1 VTAYPRLRWT
11 GAGDRFEPAD
21 QPGQVRIVDSWLVA
35 GGQVRAFEAH
45 ARRFSAACAELFG
58 IETGQT
64 REFIRAAAARLPAQ
78 GRWFPR
84 TELVLASGT
93 PRLQLWIRPAPSPGR
108 TVRLWLPSAPDARTC
123 PRIKGPDLDWLA
135 RQREAAV
142 AAGAGEAVLL
152 ARDGRLLEGSTTSI
166 LWWRDDK
173 LCAPGEDASV
183 LPGITRSVLLDAAAA
198 SGVPIAFSRPR
209 PAELAGLEV
218 WAVNALHGI
227 RPVTGWVGADI
238 EPGPVRRAARW
249 QRYLDEIA
257 APVRTDRGKE
267 PADAGSAVPQ
277 PQAWTAATMCT
288 AACGPRAG
296 CCLTSSRLGSLR
308 PASG

>member
-1 VTAYPRLRWT
+1 VTACPRLRWT
-11 GAGDRFEPAD
+11 GASDRFESAD
-21 QPGQVRIVDSWLVA
+21 APGQVRIVDSWLVA
-35 GGQVRAFEAH
+35 EGQVRAFEAH
-45 ARRFSAACAELFG
+45 AGRFSAACAELFG

-64 REFIRAAAARLPAQ
+64 REFMRAAAARLPAQ

-84 TELVLASGT
+84 AELVLACGT
-93 PRLQLWIRPAPSPGR
+93 PRLQLWIRPAPPPGR
-108 TVRLWLPSAPDARTC
+108 TVRLWLPATPDTRTC

-142 AAGAGEAVLL
+142 AAGADEAVLVSR
-152 ARDGRLLEGSTTSI
+152 AGRVLEGSTTSI

-173 LCAPGEDASV
+173 LCAPGDDAGV

-198 SGVPIAFSRPR
+198 SGVPIAFGSPW

-238 EPGPVRRAARW
+238 EPGPARRAARW
-249 QRYLDEIA
+249 QRHLDEIA
-257 APVRTDRGKE
+257 APIRTDREKE
-267 PADAGSAVPQ
+267 PAHVGSAVPR
-277 PQAWTAATMCT
+277 PQA
-288 AACGPRAG
+288 
-296 CCLTSSRLGSLR
+296 
-308 PASG
+308 

>member
-1 VTAYPRLRWT
+1 VTAYSRLRWT
-11 GAGDRFEPAD
+11 GAGDGFEPTD
-21 QPGQVRIVDSWLVA
+21 QPGHVRIVDSWLVA
-35 GGQVRAFEAH
+35 EGQVRAFGAH

-58 IETGQT
+58 IATEQT
-64 REFIRAAAARLPAQ
+64 REFMRAAAAWLPAE

-84 TELVLASGT
+84 AELALASGI
-93 PRLQLWIRPAPSPGR
+93 PRLQLWIRPAPPPGR
-108 TVRLWLPSAPDARTC
+108 TVRLWLPAAPDTRSC

-142 AAGAGEAVLL
+142 VAGADEAVLVSR
-152 ARDGRLLEGSTTSI
+152 AGRVLEGSATSI

-173 LCAPGEDASV
+173 LCAPDEGANV
-183 LPGITRSVLLDAAAA
+183 LPGITRSVLLGAAAA
-198 SGVPIAFSRPR
+198 SGVPIAFSSPV

-218 WAVNALHGI
+218 WAVNALYGI

-257 APVRTDRGKE
+257 GASGTSE
-267 PADAGSAVPQ
+267 PWSLASG
-277 PQAWTAATMCT
+277 TAAAFC
-288 AACGPRAG
+288 
-296 CCLTSSRLGSLR
+296 
-308 PASG
+308 

>member
-1 VTAYPRLRWT
+1 VTADQRLRWT
-11 GAGDRFEPAD
+11 GAADAFEPTD
-21 QPGQVRIVDSWLVA
+21 QPGHVRIVDSWLVA
-35 GGQVRAFEAH
+35 EGQVCAFEAH

-58 IETGQT
+58 IATEQT
-64 REFIRAAAARLPAQ
+64 RAFMHAVAARLPAE

-84 TELVLASGT
+84 AELALASGT
-93 PRLQLWIRPAPSPGR
+93 PRLQLWIRPAPAPGH
-108 TVRLWLPSAPDARTC
+108 TVRLWLPAAPDTRTR

-142 AAGAGEAVLL
+142 AAGADEAVLVSR
-152 ARDGRLLEGSTTSI
+152 AGRVLEGSTTSI

-173 LCAPGEDASV
+173 LCAPDEGAGV
-183 LPGITRSVLLDAAAA
+183 LPGITRSVLLDAADA
-198 SGVPIAFSRPR
+198 SGVPIVFSSPM

-257 APVRTDRGKE
+257 VPIRTDRGKE
-267 PADAGSAVPQ
+267 PAEAGSPVPE
-277 PQAWTAATMCT
+277 PQA
-288 AACGPRAG
+288 
-296 CCLTSSRLGSLR
+296 
-308 PASG
+308 